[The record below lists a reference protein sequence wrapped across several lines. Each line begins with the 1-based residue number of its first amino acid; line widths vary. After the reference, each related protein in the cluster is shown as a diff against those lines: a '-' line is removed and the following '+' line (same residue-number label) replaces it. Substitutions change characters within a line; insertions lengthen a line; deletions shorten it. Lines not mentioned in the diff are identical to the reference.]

1 MPGVTIQ
8 AVCVVYPGIKSGVI
22 RLKDGTSMDPV
33 PVKSSSKS
41 QVLAFPEAETTPLSR
56 STLTRTH
63 KQLLDD
69 LGRDRL
75 VEMYRKMVEIR
86 SFEQRAEQMYQ
97 QRKIGGYLHLYMGQE
112 AVAVGLLAALRP
124 DDYVATSYRDH
135 GIALALGIRAEL
147 LMAEL
152 FGRAT
157 GVSGGKGG
165 SMHFFSKEKNLL
177 GGHGIVGGQIPI
189 GLGAA
194 FRAQYMETDQISL
207 TLLGDG
213 AMNQSVFHESMN
225 MAALWSL
232 PVIYVVENNQ
242 YGMGTSV
249 ERSTSVKNLAMRASA
264 YGMEGVQIDG
274 MNLLECY
281 GTMHEAVEKRRE
293 SPSPMLI
300 EVKTYR
306 YRGHSISDP
315 GQYRSKEE
323 IARYRKIDPIT
334 QVRRLLEELDWLGEA
349 DAKALDKAVRDEIM
363 EAVKFAE
370 ESPEPE
376 LAARDRDVYAP

>member
-1 MPGVTIQ
+1 
-8 AVCVVYPGIKSGVI
+8 
-22 RLKDGTSMDPV
+22 MDPV

-63 KQLLDD
+63 KRLLDD

-281 GTMHEAVEKRRE
+281 RTMHEAVEKRRE

-323 IARYRKIDPIT
+323 IARYRKIDPIA

-349 DAKALDKAVRDEIM
+349 DAKALDKAVRDEIL